1 MSHKN
6 SRKWRSCESK
16 VKYPTQAAADKRA
29 RVVRRMTLK
38 AYRCRFCNR
47 WHIGHCAWCQPNT
60 ARGWHDLQPARCSAF
75 RGLFSYWKI

>member
-47 WHIGHCAWCQPNT
+47 WHIGHCA
-60 ARGWHDLQPARCSAF
+60 
-75 RGLFSYWKI
+75 